1 MQPTPQRISFQD
13 RALCQRTFGVRAQ
26 ERQYHRLFLGE
37 GPGMTLPRQHA
48 DLLGSYGATASEVEE
63 LLAYNDNVFDR
74 SFARAP
80 TLPLP
85 AEPHVAAWERY
96 AREVTEIGAFKAL
109 QRRLVQ
115 LRFPIRKGI
124 SNTDAYRAATLR
136 GTSTQGMTEASGLN
150 LANPDDLR
158 LRVHPSPAGPIPV
171 LTPGGREDFVALVR
185 ALTRKNEPA
194 PVPESMGAC
203 MVAGFNNWDR
213 IREYRRRWEEEGGD
227 RSEAAWQE
235 EFRRLVPRKGLYQ
248 DRFLILSTGPYSNV
262 AAGEIGLSSLDWR
275 ETSTTIRLEH
285 ECTHYFTL
293 RVFGSMRNNLFDEL
307 IADYMGITAAAGR
320 YRADWFLRFMGL
332 ESFPAYR
339 EGGRLQN
346 YRGRPPLS
354 EGAFG
359 VLRALVRNT
368 AENLRRASDGLGF
381 LPGTPE
387 ERAGVLL
394 ALCSFRMEDLAAP
407 DAPAIVSEAVRREAG
422 RFRDKTD
429 HTPRAE
435 DFSSS

>member
-1 MQPTPQRISFQD
+1 MGRLLDNCMRPPTRKTQR
-13 RALCQRTFGVRAQ
+13 
-26 ERQYHRLFLGE
+26 
-37 GPGMTLPRQHA
+37 A
-48 DLLGSYGATASEVEE
+48 DLLASYGATASEIEE
-63 LLAYNDNVFDR
+63 LLSYNRNVFDR
-74 SFARAP
+74 SFDLAP

-85 AEPHVAAWERY
+85 TEPHAAAWERY
-96 AREVTEIGAFKAL
+96 ASEAAEVGAFAAL
-109 QRRLVQ
+109 RRRLVQ
-115 LRFPIRKGI
+115 LRFPIREGI

-136 GTSTQGMTEASGLN
+136 GAPTEGMAEASGLN

-158 LRVHPSPAGPIPV
+158 LGVHPSPAGPIPV

-227 RSEAAWQE
+227 RSEAAWQD

-262 AAGEIGLSSLDWR
+262 AAGEIGLSDPAWR
-275 ETSTTIRLEH
+275 RISTTIRLEH

-293 RVFGSMRNNLFDEL
+293 RVFGSMRNNLLDEI

-332 ESFPAYR
+332 ESFPVHR

-359 VLRALVRNT
+359 VLRALMKDI
-368 AENLRRASDGLGF
+368 AENLQRTSDGLEF
-381 LPGTPE
+381 LPGSPR
-387 ERAGVLL
+387 ERAGMLL
-394 ALCSFRMEDLAAP
+394 ALCGFRLEDLATP
-407 DAPAIVSEAVRREAG
+407 DAPAVVIEAVRRE
-422 RFRDKTD
+422 TD
-429 HTPRAE
+429 RLPP
-435 DFSSS
+435 SSEA